1 MRTRVVILGAGF
13 AGLELSS
20 RLAAELAGQVDVT
33 LIDQSDSFLFGF
45 AKLDVMFGRRTMEEV
60 RIPYRTITKPGVTFR
75 QESVLAI
82 DPELKQVVTD
92 AGGYEADVLVVA
104 LGADLDPGASPGL
117 DECGHEFYS
126 PGGAARVRVLLAVV
140 PGGNVVIAVLG
151 GLLKCPPAPYETA
164 VLLHDYL
171 SRRGTGNAFAIH
183 LITPMPKPIPI
194 SAETSDALIKRLD
207 ERGIRHSHAS
217 CVTRLDPVTQVA
229 HLEDGQQVPFDLLL
243 AVPVHRAPAVVAQ
256 SGLTEEGWIPVNPV
270 TFATR
275 FPDVYAVGDITSA
288 PVPRAGV
295 IAEGEAATLADVLI
309 ARITGGPPPAPY
321 PGAMTCYIEMGQDTV
336 GTVDANFLS
345 GPAPTAVFTP
355 PSIEAAHDK
364 RRYAAS
370 RRDRW
375 FGPGPGASRPDSTH
389 QA

>member
-20 RLAAELAGQVDVT
+20 RLSAELAGQVDVT

-45 AKLDVMFGRRTMEEV
+45 AKLDVMFGRRTMKEV

-104 LGADLDPGASPGL
+104 LGADLDPGATPGL

-126 PGGAARVRVLLAVV
+126 PGGAARVRDLLPVF

-151 GLLKCPPAPYETA
+151 GLFKCPPAPYETA

-171 SRRGTGNAFAIH
+171 SRRGTRNATTTH

-194 SAETSDALIKRLD
+194 SAETSDALIERLD
-207 ERGIRHSHAS
+207 KRGIRHSHAS
-217 CVTRLDPVTQVA
+217 CITRLDSSSRASSSPVGSTRSRAAASSIASRVLPA
-229 HLEDGQQVPFDLLL
+229 
-243 AVPVHRAPAVVAQ
+243 PVSVTSATRPPRRAPR
-256 SGLTEEGWIPVNPV
+256 P
-270 TFATR
+270 
-275 FPDVYAVGDITSA
+275 
-288 PVPRAGV
+288 
-295 IAEGEAATLADVLI
+295 
-309 ARITGGPPPAPY
+309 ARPP
-321 PGAMTCYIEMGQDTV
+321 G
-336 GTVDANFLS
+336 
-345 GPAPTAVFTP
+345 
-355 PSIEAAHDK
+355 
-364 RRYAAS
+364 R
-370 RRDRW
+370 
-375 FGPGPGASRPDSTH
+375 
-389 QA
+389 